1 MKKSHPE
8 VALEV
13 KILLT
18 RLLFARPEKA
28 AILICVVMYLPF
40 MTNYFMINGLI
51 FQFHHT
57 YK

>member
-40 MTNYFMINGLI
+40 MTNYFMVII
-51 FQFHHT
+51 
-57 YK
+57 